1 MSDYPVGSILE
12 QEFSRVWKN
21 LSPQQQRK
29 GMKSAV
35 RREATKV
42 RNIARGYLSSSG
54 IDVSTGLKN
63 NIFARVFPSGSG
75 FMVSVNPNAHGG
87 CKAIHK
93 NRKGREKPV
102 LFWAESG
109 TTYRFRGSKRLG
121 RHTGG
126 RTGRMPSYHFMKDA
140 EAESDVFV
148 ERDLWNEIEKNINKI
163 K

>member
-1 MSDYPVGSILE
+1 MSDYPVSSILE

-54 IDVSTGLKN
+54 IDVSTGLKD
-63 NIFARVFPSGSG
+63 NIFTRVFPSGSG

-87 CKAIHK
+87 RKAIHK
-93 NRKGREKPV
+93 NRKGKEKPV
-102 LFWAESG
+102 LFWAEGG
-109 TTYRFRGSKRLG
+109 TTYRFRGSMRHG
-121 RHTGG
+121 VHTGG

-140 EAESDVFV
+140 ESEADAFVESD
-148 ERDLWNEIEKNINKI
+148 LWREIEKNINKI
-163 K
+163 Q

>member
-1 MSDYPVGSILE
+1 MNNDSISSVLE
-12 QEFSRVWKN
+12 QDFARIWNE
-21 LSPQQQRK
+21 LSPKQQRK
-29 GMKSAV
+29 GMRAAL

-42 RNIARGYLSSSG
+42 RKIAQARLGESG

-87 CKAIHK
+87 RKAIHK

-148 ERDLWNEIEKNINKI
+148 ERDLWNEIEKKINKI

>member
-1 MSDYPVGSILE
+1 MNNDTISSVLE
-12 QEFSRVWKN
+12 QNFTRIWNE
-21 LSPQQQRK
+21 LSPKQQRK
-29 GMKSAV
+29 GMRAAL

-42 RNIARGYLSSSG
+42 RKIAQARLGESG

-87 CKAIHK
+87 RKAIHK

-148 ERDLWNEIEKNINKI
+148 ERDLWNEIEKNINKV